1 MVLDG
6 VLLAIVVVFGI
17 YGYRKGFVSQA
28 VGLAGLVVVVLF
40 GAPLADIVE
49 RVLANEFS
57 IVLPG
62 RHFRLLLVSCVC
74 AVLYLLC
81 SLVGHFLHQTLVR
94 GIKLAEKT
102 NHVVGAALGIVES
115 LVGIYFVLGLA
126 SIGEG
131 KIREYA
137 PEVADVL
144 VSSVTYRAVCENNV
158 VDEFGIFLKDRGAV
172 LEKKSSKVRSEAGG
186 AEVEK
191 EEAVAEEGGA
201 VLEGDGNVERGEPVV
216 MGQGAVRGEE

>member
-62 RHFRLLLVSCVC
+62 RHFRPPG
-74 AVLYLLC
+74 VL
-81 SLVGHFLHQTLVR
+81 SSRPPHPTH
-94 GIKLAEKT
+94 AE
-102 NHVVGAALGIVES
+102 
-115 LVGIYFVLGLA
+115 
-126 SIGEG
+126 
-131 KIREYA
+131 
-137 PEVADVL
+137 
-144 VSSVTYRAVCENNV
+144 YRQ
-158 VDEFGIFLKDRGAV
+158 FQYR
-172 LEKKSSKVRSEAGG
+172 
-186 AEVEK
+186 
-191 EEAVAEEGGA
+191 
-201 VLEGDGNVERGEPVV
+201 
-216 MGQGAVRGEE
+216 